1 MVYVLYLL
9 SGIAAL
15 LYQVVWT
22 KELSHQF
29 GVTAYAV
36 GTTLA
41 VFMLGLATGSLVL
54 GRVADRVRRP
64 LVAYAWIEGGI
75 ALGALGSRAALRAVE
90 GWVASLDLAS
100 ADGATL
106 TAVRALGTA
115 LVLAVPTILMGGTLP
130 VLVKAAVARGGAP
143 GRAVGRL
150 YAVNALGGA
159 AGCLLAGFVTI
170 GALGLDGS
178 LRVGVAL
185 NLVAAVGALALA
197 RRRGAA
203 ATPPAADAAVPRAVP
218 DARPVGAAMRTAF
231 LVAGVV
237 GLGVEVA
244 WTRLLMMNLD
254 STAQSFAAVVAVC
267 LVGLGLGSAAAARLA
282 DRVEPVRAYAVAT
295 ALVGVALLASAGLW
309 AAFAP
314 RSGDAARWVLARLP
328 AAAGGNAAFRLVVA
342 LVQCALLVLGP
353 TFLMGCSF
361 PFAGRAFARDP
372 GEVGRRLGAA
382 VTLNTLGCTLGP
394 LLCGFWWLPSFGVQ
408 ASLALCASL
417 ALVAGAGLLAT
428 TTRPAARAAVAVAA
442 VAVLA
447 FAWTRAPGTLV
458 AGTEQRSGGRLLHA
472 EEDVCGSVAV
482 LEVESG
488 GERCRQLK
496 VGTTSMITD
505 ALGCRR
511 YTRLLGHLPAL
522 LHPAPRD
529 ALVICL
535 GSGMTL
541 SAVAAHPD
549 IATIDCVELS
559 PAVVRAARR
568 FFGEANGAV
577 LDDPRVRVVVNDGRT
592 HLLHGRKAYDLIALE
607 PPPPYDDGVA
617 SLYAREFYE
626 LCRDRLREGGMVA
639 QWIPYHCITQPQLR
653 SLLATVRAVFPD
665 ATLWELFDGRE
676 YAVIGR
682 RGGGPVPL
690 ERLAARFAE
699 PRVRAHLEPVG
710 IRHVEDLLACHVL
723 GPDGLAA
730 FTDGAPLV
738 TDDRPGIGYDLAA
751 RDALPLE
758 FSWAF
763 QAEIQAAGLA
773 TAAHATPVARLLA
786 FPDAAA
792 EAAFAKRLAPVHEAA
807 EMHRLA
813 LRLCTLRAARH
824 PEVFAARFASP
835 VALDPTNPYYR
846 YAERRGVYARARMR
860 REREGGGW

>member
-41 VFMLGLATGSLVL
+41 VFMLGLAAGSLVL
-54 GRVADRVRRP
+54 GRLADRVRRP

-90 GWVASLDLAS
+90 GWVASLDLAT
-100 ADGATL
+100 AGGATL
-106 TAVRALGTA
+106 TAVRVAGTA
-115 LVLAVPTILMGGTLP
+115 LVLAVPTVLMGGTLP
-130 VLVKAAVARGGAP
+130 VLVKAAVARGAAT
-143 GRAVGRL
+143 GRTVGRL

-159 AGCLLAGFVTI
+159 VGCLLAGFVTI

-185 NLVAAVGALALA
+185 NVVAAVGALALA
-197 RRRGAA
+197 RRRGPVAGPAPAA
-203 ATPPAADAAVPRAVP
+203 ARTPPP
-218 DARPVGAAMRTAF
+218 DARPVGATMRTAF
-231 LVAGVV
+231 LLAGVV

-267 LVGLGLGSAAAARLA
+267 LVGIALGSAATARLA
-282 DRVEPVRAYAVAT
+282 DRVEPVRAYAIGT
-295 ALVGVALLASAGLW
+295 ALVGVAVLACAGLW
-309 AAFAP
+309 AGLAP
-314 RSGDAARWVLARLP
+314 RSGDAARWVVGHLP
-328 AAAGGNAAFRLVVA
+328 AAAGGNTTFRLVVA
-342 LVQCALLVLGP
+342 LVQCGLLALVP
-353 TFLMGCSF
+353 TFLMGCTF
-361 PFAGRAFARDP
+361 PFAGRAFGRDP
-372 GEVGRRLGAA
+372 AEVGRRLGAA
-382 VTLNTLGCTLGP
+382 FTLNTVGCTLGP
-394 LLCGFWWLPSFGVQ
+394 LLVGFWWLPSFGVQ
-408 ASLALCASL
+408 ASVALCGSL
-417 ALVAGAGLLAT
+417 ALGAGAVLLAT
-428 TTRPAARAAVAVAA
+428 TTRPAARVAVAVAA
-442 VAVLA
+442 AAALAV
-447 FAWTRAPGTLV
+447 AWTRPPGSLV
-458 AGTEQRSGGRLLHA
+458 AGTEQRAGGRLLHA

-505 ALGCRR
+505 ALACRR

-549 IATIDCVELS
+549 LATIDCAELS
-559 PAVVRAARR
+559 PAVVRAARAW
-568 FFGEANGAV
+568 FGEANGGV

-617 SLYAREFYE
+617 TLYAREFYA
-626 LCRDRLREGGMVA
+626 LCRARLRPGGMVA
-639 QWIPYHCITQPQLR
+639 QWIPYHCATLPQLK
-653 SLLATVRAVFPD
+653 SLLATFRAVFPD

-676 YAVIGR
+676 YAVVGR
-682 RGGGPVPL
+682 LDGAPVPHERL
-690 ERLAARFAE
+690 VARLAA
-699 PRVRAHLEPVG
+699 PRVRAQLEPVG
-710 IRHVEDLLACHVL
+710 IRGVEDLLACHVL

-730 FTDGAPLV
+730 FTAGARLV

-751 RDALPLE
+751 RDAMPLS

-763 QAEIQAAGLA
+763 QAQIQASGLA
-773 TAAHATPVARLLA
+773 TAAHATPPADLLA

-792 EAAFAKRLAPVHEAA
+792 RAAFEARLAPVREAA

-813 LRLCTLRAARH
+813 LRLCTLRAAQH
-824 PEVFAARFASP
+824 PEVFAGRFTSP
-835 VALDPTNPYYR
+835 VTLDPTNPYYR
-846 YAERRGVYARARMR
+846 YADRRGVYARARTR